1 MITCVTRKKGDLKGK
16 MDFQG
21 NQLTNFGLIDL
32 ILALI
37 AGKLPLFFVKCDSLR
52 L

>member
-1 MITCVTRKKGDLKGK
+1 MRTYVTRKKGDLKGK
-16 MDFQG
+16 NDIQG
-21 NQLTNFGLIDL
+21 NQLTNFGLIEL

-37 AGKLPLFFVKCDSLR
+37 VGKLPLFFVKCDSLQ